1 MVVEHS
7 SIASPTIDYTTTMD
21 RRRELEEK
29 RRKLEE
35 MRRLKEERIIAL
47 RQVSTPGP
55 STKDIQTPYRGN
67 RQQVDDLLN
76 NILGNPTPSAP
87 PTASTSRPGSS
98 LSSYPP
104 KTPAPLYRNQGVQ
117 EEQETPIAR
126 TVDIPA
132 TEARPQP
139 RNVSLQSVYFPE
151 LMFRF

>member
-47 RQVSTPGP
+47 RQASTPGP

-76 NILGNPTPSAP
+76 NILGNPTPSALP
-87 PTASTSRPGSS
+87 AASNSRPGSS
-98 LSSYPP
+98 LSAYP

-117 EEQETPIAR
+117 EEQETPIGR
-126 TVDIPA
+126 TAEIPA
-132 TEARPQP
+132 TEARPQQ
-139 RNVSLQSVYFPE
+139 RSVSLQSVYIPE
-151 LMFRF
+151 LVFRF